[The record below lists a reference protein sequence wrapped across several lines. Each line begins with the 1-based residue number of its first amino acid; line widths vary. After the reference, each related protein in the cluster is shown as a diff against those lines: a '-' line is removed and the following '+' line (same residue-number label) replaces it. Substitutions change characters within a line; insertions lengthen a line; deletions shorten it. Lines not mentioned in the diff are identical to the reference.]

1 MIRTMLQGKL
11 HRVKVTHADLHY
23 EGSCAIDQDFLDAAG
38 ILENEAIDIWNVTN
52 GKRFSTYAIA
62 AERGSRIISVNGA
75 AAHCA
80 SVGDIVIIATSSPA
94 NPFLRYKVVLV
105 TTDYPPVLLC
115 LSWLSPPGEIRHR
128 LLPSRRCH

>member
-80 SVGDIVIIATSSPA
+80 SASKSASTPRPASAAPVISGHA
-94 NPFLRYKVVLV
+94 
-105 TTDYPPVLLC
+105 
-115 LSWLSPPGEIRHR
+115 PGR
-128 LLPSRRCH
+128 

>member
-52 GKRFSTYAIA
+52 GKRFSTYA
-62 AERGSRIISVNGA
+62 
-75 AAHCA
+75 
-80 SVGDIVIIATSSPA
+80 SVGDIVIIAS
-94 NPFLRYKVVLV
+94 FV
-105 TTDYPPVLLC
+105 TMPDEEARTWRPNVAYFEGDNEMKRTAKAIPVQVA
-115 LSWLSPPGEIRHR
+115 
-128 LLPSRRCH
+128 